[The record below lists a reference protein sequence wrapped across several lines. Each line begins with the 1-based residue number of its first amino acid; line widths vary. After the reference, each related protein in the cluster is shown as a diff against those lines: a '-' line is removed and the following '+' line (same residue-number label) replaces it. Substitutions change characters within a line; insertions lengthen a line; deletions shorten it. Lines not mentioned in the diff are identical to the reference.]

1 MEKANKVSVWL
12 GNFDSKREFGN
23 YMEEQFDE
31 EGDMTSVFMSD
42 FAIEFIDSQFQEV
55 LYDDNLKKEN
65 LMSAS
70 YSESFLDCITAD
82 FSKYNCIVLLYDF
95 NYHGTAQNTDKMIF
109 VGVYDYSN

>member
-42 FAIEFIDSQFQEV
+42 FEIEFIDSQFQEV
-55 LYDDNLKKEN
+55 LYDDNLKKKI
-65 LMSAS
+65 LC
-70 YSESFLDCITAD
+70 LPRI
-82 FSKYNCIVLLYDF
+82 SKVF
-95 NYHGTAQNTDKMIF
+95 
-109 VGVYDYSN
+109 

>member
-1 MEKANKVSVWL
+1 MEKANKVSVQL
-12 GNFDSKREFGN
+12 GNFDSEREFDN

-42 FAIEFIDSQFQEV
+42 FEIEFIDSQFQEV

-70 YSESFLDCITAD
+70 YSESFLNCITTD
-82 FSKYNCIVLLYDF
+82 FSKYNCIVLLYNF
-95 NYHGTAQNTDKMIF
+95 NYQGKVKNTDKMTF
-109 VGVYDYSN
+109 VGVYDYRD